1 MSTTTADADAE
12 IDAAVDEVEATDSAA
27 GAALVNS
34 TTVHGEVAEHSTT
47 PCSADEA
54 RQLIAT
60 AIAAANTFQETI
72 STLLSR
78 KAHVALGYTT
88 PSEMILR
95 ELSGSVINPR
105 TKKPITN
112 THLRR
117 MTRVAML
124 LWHVA
129 DNTGLDVTELSV
141 PEYAVRSVATSEA
154 GVGDMELVDVIT
166 QRIDE
171 LKATGPDEVSKIIID
186 CARDYPAA
194 KAKAAAEAAAREA
207 EKDSVST
214 GSAEESA
221 DQAGARADDVDDDD
235 LDDDDEAGVDAENAR
250 PKGTNLA
257 ASAGGGPTEPAPAAG
272 KDERPAPSDS
282 DDSDPAPAPE
292 APISVTSVFD
302 TEIPE
307 GLDVSVSDFETSRAL
322 EHMRTAVDVRR
333 VVNDINRIFE
343 LLPTL
348 TEIRNKVPH
357 IIDSFDDPEL
367 DALKAELET
376 SDSAVDFAAQAR
388 TVIADA
394 LSEVQLRYDEAI

>member
-12 IDAAVDEVEATDSAA
+12 IDAAVDEVEATGSAA

-95 ELSGSVINPR
+95 ELSGSVVNPR

-154 GVGDMELVDVIT
+154 GVGDRELVDVIT

-207 EKDSVST
+207 EMDSGST
-214 GSAEESA
+214 GSAEESPGRPE
-221 DQAGARADDVDDDD
+221 DYVDVDDDE
-235 LDDDDEAGVDAENAR
+235 LDGDDEAGVVGERDR

-257 ASAGGGPTEPAPAAG
+257 ASAGGGPTEPAAAAE

-307 GLDVSVSDFETSRAL
+307 GLDVSVSDFETSKAL

-348 TEIRNKVPH
+348 IEIRNRVPH

-367 DALKAELET
+367 DALKAELEI
-376 SDSAVDFAAQAR
+376 SDSAVEFAAQAR